1 MKIHEIPYVPRET
14 PVDTKQEHK
23 GTFEEELRK
32 QMRGQVVTNVH
43 RGRHKEHVFYACRHK

>member
-32 QMRGQVVTNVH
+32 WRDNNVQ
-43 RGRHKEHVFYACRHK
+43 RKENQ

>member
-1 MKIHEIPYVPRET
+1 MKIHEIPYVPRVE

-32 QMRGQVVTNVH
+32 QMRGQVKQWNT
-43 RGRHKEHVFYACRHK
+43 

>member
-1 MKIHEIPYVPRET
+1 MKIHEIPYVPREI

-32 QMRGQVVTNVH
+32 QMRGHGSRIQSEC
-43 RGRHKEHVFYACRHK
+43 GSSMIKDYKIS

>member
-1 MKIHEIPYVPRET
+1 MEITLKKKVIQMKIHEIPYVPREI

-32 QMRGQVVTNVH
+32 QMRGQVVTNVY
-43 RGRHKEHVFYACRHK
+43 R